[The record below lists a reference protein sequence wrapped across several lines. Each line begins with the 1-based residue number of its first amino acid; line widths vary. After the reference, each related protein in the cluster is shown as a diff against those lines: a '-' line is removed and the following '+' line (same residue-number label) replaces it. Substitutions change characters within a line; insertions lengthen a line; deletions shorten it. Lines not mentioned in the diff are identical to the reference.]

1 MNIYEI
7 AKEANVSV
15 STVSRVINGNEHVR
29 EESRRRVTE
38 VIEKSGFV
46 PNFFAR
52 SLNRKQTKMVG
63 ILCPV
68 ISDINHAKQVSV
80 LESRLRKS
88 GFDIILCSLEQNYD
102 DKQSYLE
109 LLIQKQVDAI
119 FIIGVGNDDNLSD
132 ALLGDI
138 STKVPIIIINGKVD
152 VPNVYS
158 VVSNERQMASVLVQ
172 DLCLMGC
179 SRIAYIYDSETYSG
193 NEKRGGYLEGMK
205 NCNLDTLDLVCKV
218 EEQISMNDVEG
229 SADVIRKF
237 LESMEELPD
246 AIITADDVLAVPAQK
261 VITAMG
267 KKMPIIGWN
276 NSMYSQIAS
285 PAISSVDINMDRM
298 SEVAVMILMKVLEQ
312 KTTPKYIEVQSNL
325 IERESFVS
333 ACL

>member
-7 AKEANVSV
+7 ARIANVSAA
-15 STVSRVINGNEHVR
+15 TVSRVINGNEHVS
-29 EESRRRVTE
+29 EEARKRVTE
-38 VIEKSGFV
+38 VIERSGFV

-102 DKQSYLE
+102 DKQAYLE

-119 FIIGVGNDDNLSD
+119 FIIGVGSNEDLDGDML
-132 ALLGDI
+132 ADI
-138 STKVPIIIINGKVD
+138 SSRVPIVIINGRLD

-158 VVSNERQMASVLVQ
+158 VVSNERQMASSLVQ
-172 DLCLMGC
+172 NLCLAGY

-193 NEKRGGYLEGMK
+193 CEKREGYLEGMR
-205 NCNLDTLDLVCKV
+205 NCNSDTTGLVFRV
-218 EEQISMNDVEG
+218 EEHISMNDVEA
-229 SADVIRKF
+229 SAKLIREF
-237 LESMEELPD
+237 LESMKVMPD
-246 AIITADDVLAVPAQK
+246 AIIAADDVLAVPAQK
-261 VITAMG
+261 VVTALH

-285 PAISSVDINMDRM
+285 PTISSVDINMDRM
-298 SEVAVMILMKVLEQ
+298 SEVAAMILMNVLEQ
-312 KTTPKYIEVQSNL
+312 KTTPKYIEVQSSL
-325 IERESFVS
+325 VERESFVL
-333 ACL
+333 A

>member
-7 AKEANVSV
+7 AKEANVSAA
-15 STVSRVINGNEHVR
+15 TVSRVINGNEHVS
-29 EESRRRVTE
+29 EESRKRVTE

-52 SLNRKQTKMVG
+52 SLNRKQTKTVG

-102 DKQSYLE
+102 DKQSYLD

-119 FIIGVGNDDNLSD
+119 FVIGVGSEENLDNELIE
-132 ALLGDI
+132 DI
-138 STKVPIIIINGKVD
+138 SAKVPIIVLNGKMN

-158 VVSNERQMASVLVQ
+158 VVSNERQMASGLVQ
-172 DLCLMGC
+172 YLCLAGY
-179 SRIAYIYDSETYSG
+179 SRIAYIYDTETYSG
-193 NEKRGGYLEGMK
+193 REKRGGYLDGMK
-205 NCNLDTLDLVCKV
+205 NFNLDTTGLVCRV
-218 EEQISMNDVEG
+218 EEAVSMNDVEA
-229 SADVIRKF
+229 SAKLIRDF
-237 LESMEELPD
+237 LESMETLPD

-261 VITAMG
+261 VITAMDR
-267 KKMPIIGWN
+267 KMPVIGWN

-285 PAISSVDINMDRM
+285 PTISSVDINMDRM
-298 SEVAVMILMKVLEQ
+298 SEVAVMILMNVLEQ
-312 KTTPKYIEVQSNL
+312 KITPKYIEVQSSL
-325 IERESFVS
+325 VERESFVS
-333 ACL
+333 T